1 MALFKKQMQDILT
14 EKEAKLAALNQKSES
29 AVQLVRSTID
39 GLAVVDEQ
47 ITATIAEITDIQHRI
62 SSTKNGLEER
72 QRKNQ
77 QIMHNFKSLLC
88 EE

>member
-1 MALFKKQMQDILT
+1 MALFKQKMQDILA
-14 EKEAKLAALNQKSES
+14 EKEAKLVVLNQKSDS

-39 GLAVVDEQ
+39 GLAVIDEQ
-47 ITATIAEITDIQHRI
+47 ISTTIAEIDDIQHRI
-62 SSTKNGLEER
+62 STTKCGLEER
-72 QRKNQ
+72 RRKNQ

>member
-72 QRKNQ
+72 
-77 QIMHNFKSLLC
+77 L
-88 EE
+88 